1 MYTMTYSVDSSSMR
15 FIYTSCL
22 ISATQDELSA
32 DLLDNARGRVAA
44 AKSTYIK

>member
-1 MYTMTYSVDSSSMR
+1 MFVKPLPFNYSMTNA
-15 FIYTSCL
+15 
-22 ISATQDELSA
+22 ATQDELSA